1 MAVYKRSY
9 RPYAGPLTPPR
20 WRFLVLTRYAL
31 ADLFQSRI
39 FTAMLVLTLV
49 PVLVTAAVIYITNS
63 ETARTLLNLGGKPP
77 FAVDN
82 RFFAGVLQIQGW
94 LAMVLTAWAG
104 PTLVSADLSHGALPL
119 FLSRPLT
126 RAEYVLGK
134 ASVLALLLSC
144 ITWIPGLILFVLE
157 AQLSPAPWFW
167 SNLRI
172 AGATVLGSWL
182 WIALLALIAL
192 AVSAWVKWRVIA
204 IAAMFMLLFIPAGFG
219 QAINAIM
226 RTSWGNLLN
235 FPLMVT
241 IVWHRLFG
249 LPMEW
254 LPTPARGFPVT
265 ASWFALLAIAMASL
279 LLLNRRLKARE
290 VVRG

>member
-39 FTAMLVLTLV
+39 FIAMLVLTLV
-49 PVLVTAAVIYITNS
+49 PVLITAAVIYITHS

-77 FAVDN
+77 FAIDN
-82 RFFAGVLQIQGW
+82 RFFASVLQIQGW

-104 PTLVSADLSHGALPL
+104 PTLVSADLSNGALPL

-157 AQLSPAPWFW
+157 AQLSPTPWFW

-219 QAINAIM
+219 QAINAIL

-254 LPTPARGFPVT
+254 LPTPARGFPLT